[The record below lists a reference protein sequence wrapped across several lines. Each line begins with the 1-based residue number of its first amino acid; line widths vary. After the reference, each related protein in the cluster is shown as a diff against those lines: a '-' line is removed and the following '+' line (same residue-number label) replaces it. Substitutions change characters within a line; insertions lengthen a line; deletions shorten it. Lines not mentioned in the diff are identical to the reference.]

1 MKPIKN
7 TRALVS
13 ISIFTAGL
21 VVTIIAVQF
30 PAIREYIGRI
40 DQSGLM
46 GAFFAGI
53 LYALA
58 FTSSMATVIF
68 LNMPASISSLLVA
81 LIGGLGAA
89 VYDVTVFVILRTQSR
104 LGLIEALRTHLSN
117 NKKLPNWLLTLTGL
131 AILASPLP
139 DELASGL
146 LSFTKISA
154 KKFIII
160 SFLANVVGI
169 YIILLIGRQ

>member
-1 MKPIKN
+1 MHIKN
-7 TRALVS
+7 VRTLVS
-13 ISIFTAGL
+13 VSIFVTGL
-21 VVTIIAVQF
+21 IITVIAIQF
-30 PAIREYIGRI
+30 PAVRQYIGRI

-46 GAFFAGI
+46 GAFFAGV

-58 FTSSMATVIF
+58 FTSSMATVVF

-104 LGLIEALRTHLSN
+104 QGLLEALRSRLSDS
-117 NKKLPNWLLTLTGL
+117 KKLPSWLLTLSGL

-160 SFLANVVGI
+160 SFLANVIGI
-169 YIILLIGRQ
+169 YIISSVGRL

>member
-1 MKPIKN
+1 MRIKN
-7 TRALVS
+7 KRAFLS
-13 ISIFTAGL
+13 FSIFTAGL
-21 VVTIIAVQF
+21 ICTIIAIQF
-30 PAIREYIGRI
+30 PIIREYIGRI
-40 DQSGLM
+40 DESGLI

-58 FTSSMATVIF
+58 FTSSMATVII
-68 LNMPASISSLLVA
+68 LNMPTSLSSLLVA

-104 LGLIEALRTHLSN
+104 QGLLEALRSRLLS
-117 NKKLPNWLLTLTGL
+117 NKKLPNWLLTLFGL
-131 AILASPLP
+131 TILASPLP

-154 KKFIII
+154 RKFIII

-169 YIILLIGRQ
+169 YIIMLLGRL